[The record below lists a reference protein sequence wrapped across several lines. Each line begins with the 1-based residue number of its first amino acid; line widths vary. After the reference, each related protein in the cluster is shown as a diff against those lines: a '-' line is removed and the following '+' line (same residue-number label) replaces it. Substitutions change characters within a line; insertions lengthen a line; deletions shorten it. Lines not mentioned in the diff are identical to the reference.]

1 MMSRLGTWTLLGADL
16 ADGIQL
22 TLFTG
27 SVRKPRN
34 GQQKTD
40 KQKWSAVRLAP
51 RVNKPLR
58 GTSPSWR
65 EKGKKKKKDKK
76 RLWNAAGAKQ
86 TQSARTTL
94 LDGTRRRVGDGGED
108 MARSVSSA
116 RNRHQGLLACPEKRH
131 RQRHGAAVIGW
142 TDASA
147 NLFPAGCARLP
158 RDRVVQFTGASS
170 CWCGGERV
178 GVAQQG
184 ALLTGRYTGA
194 SFSYG
199 HLKYKSLS
207 ANTVSR
213 VLLQH
218 V

>member
-65 EKGKKKKKDKK
+65 EKGEKKEERQEEIVECGWSQTNTK
-76 RLWNAAGAKQ
+76 RPDDAVGWHAAA
-86 TQSARTTL
+86 
-94 LDGTRRRVGDGGED
+94 RRR
-108 MARSVSSA
+108 RW
-116 RNRHQGLLACPEKRH
+116 R
-131 RQRHGAAVIGW
+131 RHGAECVLREEPSSRVVGLPRKK
-142 TDASA
+142 ASA
-147 NLFPAGCARLP
+147 EAWRRRYRLDRRVRQPVPRRVREASTRPRGPVHGCIL
-158 RDRVVQFTGASS
+158 VLV
-170 CWCGGERV
+170 WGERV